1 MWVTGWGDGSRT
13 RLELL
18 AHFIRDAGP
27 QGTSWHRLKSENLGI
42 SPLPNVLGRRFAIL
56 SLAGRYIDHEFSRLA
71 EVSRAFGVL
80 AWSFRVALRSEPI
93 NSSTAL
99 HPVIK
104 VGLARQTLDVPDFGA
119 GTVGLDLPVAFRNAF
134 RFEHDADSRGFAH
147 TPEYDPFGQGRKRE
161 SGLPYSN

>member
-1 MWVTGWGDGSRT
+1 MG
-13 RLELL
+13 L
-18 AHFIRDAGP
+18 
-27 QGTSWHRLKSENLGI
+27 
-42 SPLPNVLGRRFAIL
+42 SPLPNVLRRRFAIL

-80 AWSFRVALRSEPI
+80 GWSFRVALRSEPI
-93 NSSTAL
+93 YSSTAL

-104 VGLARQTLDVPDFGA
+104 VGLARQTLDVPDFGT

-134 RFEHDADSRGFAH
+134 RFEDDADSRGFAH